1 MKIQLWF
8 RVTSL
13 LVFLQ
18 IALGG
23 LLTFSFIIAL
33 PHIITGFIVLAFAI
47 VALVMAQRLK
57 PPFRPLQGLSVG
69 LVLLIVVQ
77 IVLGFTT
84 LSTGNQVIAW
94 VHLLVAMAIYGMVI
108 AGTLMSMRLDYRSK
122 EQSVA
127 TVGPHPLNLSVTYP
141 HCPTHLPFRAGVLNR
156 NRSHLSLDLTFDPV
170 EDLHYPLCN
179 GYGDK
184 PHPRLLF
191 DPF

>member
-23 LLTFSFIIAL
+23 LLTFSFIEAL
-33 PHIITGFIVLAFAI
+33 PHIITGFIVLAFAV

-69 LVLLIVVQ
+69 FVLLIVVQ

-84 LSTGNQVIAW
+84 LSTGNQVVAW
-94 VHLLVAMAIYGMVI
+94 VHLLVAVGIYGMVI
-108 AGTLMSMRLDYRSK
+108 AGTFMSMRLDYRSRDP
-122 EQSVA
+122 SSA
-127 TVGPHPLNLSVTYP
+127 S
-141 HCPTHLPFRAGVLNR
+141 AGLQA
-156 NRSHLSLDLTFDPV
+156 
-170 EDLHYPLCN
+170 
-179 GYGDK
+179 
-184 PHPRLLF
+184 
-191 DPF
+191 

>member
-23 LLTFSFIIAL
+23 LLTFSFITAL

-69 LVLLIVVQ
+69 LVLLTVVQ
-77 IVLGFTT
+77 IVLGFTA
-84 LSTGNQVIAW
+84 LSMGNQVIAW

-108 AGTLMSMRLDYRSK
+108 AGTFMSMRLDYRSK

-127 TVGPHPLNLSVTYP
+127 TVGPQTQTS
-141 HCPTHLPFRAGVLNR
+141 
-156 NRSHLSLDLTFDPV
+156 
-170 EDLHYPLCN
+170 
-179 GYGDK
+179 
-184 PHPRLLF
+184 
-191 DPF
+191 

>member
-1 MKIQLWF
+1 MKIQVWL

-23 LLTFSFIIAL
+23 LLTFSFITAL

-84 LSTGNQVIAW
+84 LSTGTQSSAC
-94 VHLLVAMAIYGMVI
+94 VHLLFAMARYGRVI
-108 AGTLMSMRLDYRSK
+108 AGTFMSMRLDYRS
-122 EQSVA
+122 SSN
-127 TVGPHPLNLSVTYP
+127 P
-141 HCPTHLPFRAGVLNR
+141 CR
-156 NRSHLSLDLTFDPV
+156 
-170 EDLHYPLCN
+170 
-179 GYGDK
+179 
-184 PHPRLLF
+184 
-191 DPF
+191 

>member
-23 LLTFSFIIAL
+23 LLTFSFITAL
-33 PHIITGFIVLAFAI
+33 PHIITGFVVLAFAI
-47 VALVMAQRLK
+47 VALVMTQRLK

-84 LSTGNQVIAW
+84 LSTGNQVVAW
-94 VHLLVAMAIYGMVI
+94 VRLLVAMAIYGMVI
-108 AGTLMSMRLDYRSK
+108 AGTFLPLRL
-122 EQSVA
+122 A
-127 TVGPHPLNLSVTYP
+127 YP
-141 HCPTHLPFRAGVLNR
+141 SREN
-156 NRSHLSLDLTFDPV
+156 
-170 EDLHYPLCN
+170 
-179 GYGDK
+179 
-184 PHPRLLF
+184 
-191 DPF
+191 

>member
-23 LLTFSFIIAL
+23 LLTFSFIEAL
-33 PHIITGFIVLAFAI
+33 PHIITGFAGLPFAR

-84 LSTGNQVIAW
+84 LNTGNQVVAW
-94 VHLLVAMAIYGMVI
+94 VHLLVAMGIYGVVI
-108 AGTLMSMRLDYRSK
+108 AGTFMSMRLDYRSR
-122 EQSVA
+122 EPSSTGA
-127 TVGPHPLNLSVTYP
+127 GLNS
-141 HCPTHLPFRAGVLNR
+141 
-156 NRSHLSLDLTFDPV
+156 
-170 EDLHYPLCN
+170 
-179 GYGDK
+179 
-184 PHPRLLF
+184 
-191 DPF
+191 